1 MIKLNFTFNI
11 PSQIIFRNGAS
22 NSIVEI
28 LKEYHA
34 QSILCVYDKGIKDAG
49 IAEKIIT
56 PIKKSGINV
65 STYSEVTPD
74 PEIKNVLEGYEI
86 ASEHNIDL
94 IVAIG
99 GGSSMDCAKAINI
112 LLTNGGTIRDYEGRN
127 KVNKPTKPLIAIPT
141 TAGTGSEVTSFTII
155 SDTENQKKMVIGGKN
170 CGCDI
175 ALVDPELTL
184 SLPASVTAATGMD
197 ALTHAIEAY
206 VSKNANIPSQVNA
219 LKAIELIT
227 QNLKKAVNDGSDIEA
242 RSNMMLGSL
251 LAGIAFNSSG
261 LGMVHA
267 IAHALG
273 AKFKVAHGIAN
284 AIGLP
289 YVVDYNSNLEGV
301 RIKCVEIAKA
311 MNILVEEKSVVQV
324 SQELIQKIMDLSSK
338 INIPTLKEVGITED
352 DLVNIAESA
361 LKEASMN
368 FTPRPATK
376 DEMVTVLKNIYFE
389 TITTVQ
395 HS

>member
-1 MIKLNFTFNI
+1 MIKLNFTFNV
-11 PSQIIFRNGAS
+11 PSQIIFQNGSS

-49 IAEKIIT
+49 IAEKVIT
-56 PIKKSGINV
+56 PLEKSGINV
-65 STYSEVTPD
+65 STYSDVTPD
-74 PEIKNVLEGYEI
+74 PKIENVLEGYEI
-86 ASEHNIDL
+86 ATENNIDL

-112 LLTNGGTIRDYEGRN
+112 LLTNGGSIRDYEGRN
-127 KVNKPTKPLIAIPT
+127 KVNNPTKPLIAVPT

-155 SDTENQKKMVIGGKN
+155 SDTEKQKKMVIGGKN

-184 SLPASVTAATGMD
+184 SLPASVTAATGTD

-206 VSKNANIPSQVNA
+206 VSKNANIPSQINA
-219 LKAIELIT
+219 IKAIELIT
-227 QNLKKAVNDGSDIEA
+227 QNLEKAVNNGSDIEA

-251 LAGIAFNSSG
+251 LAGIAFNSAG

-273 AKFKVAHGIAN
+273 AKFKIAHGIAN
-284 AIGLP
+284 AIALP
-289 YVVDYNSNLEGV
+289 YVVEYNSGLEEV
-301 RIKCVEIAKA
+301 RVKCVEIAKA
-311 MNILVEEKSVVQV
+311 MNIHVEGKSSEQV
-324 SQELIQKIMDLSSK
+324 SQELVQKIMDISSE
-338 INIPTLKEVGITED
+338 IRIPTLKEVGIGED
-352 DLVNIAESA
+352 DLVDIAESA
-361 LKEASMN
+361 LKENSMK
-368 FTPRPATK
+368 FTPRSATK
-376 DEMVTVLKNIYFE
+376 DEMLTVLNSIYFGA
-389 TITTVQ
+389 IKAVKL
-395 HS
+395 